1 MGRQNAIFS
10 HTETGRL
17 AMKLADKPAKE
28 TIESVA
34 NKLAII
40 GDELSQSY
48 QLPCNFGVKVAK
60 ARLCAWLPDCL
71 DIFVLLTKM
80 SI

>member
-1 MGRQNAIFS
+1 MDRQNDIPS
-10 HTETGRL
+10 RSETGSL
-17 AMKLADKPAKE
+17 GGKLADKPAKE

-40 GDELSQSY
+40 GDELNQSY
-48 QLPCNFGVKVAK
+48 ELPCDSGVKVTK
-60 ARLCAWLPDCL
+60 ARLCTWLPDYA

-80 SI
+80 SS